1 MTPTTPTTAFEM
13 DAVYGDTVLMQYADQ
28 LTVPANHAGV
38 PGLSLP
44 GGLDEKELPI
54 GIQLLGADYCEQ
66 KLFQIGRAYEQATEN
81 EAWRRIKPRV
91 LR

>member
-1 MTPTTPTTAFEM
+1 MG
-13 DAVYGDTVLMQYADQ
+13 AVYGDSVMMQFADQ

-44 GGLDEKELPI
+44 GGLDQEGLPI
-54 GIQLLGADYCEQ
+54 GIQLLGPDFSEDV
-66 KLFQIGRAYEQATEN
+66 LLRIGRAFERVTADDD
-81 EAWRRIKPRV
+81 WRQVKPKV